1 MVLGMTLKIGF
12 FLYLIFVSHTI
23 DTLGRLRAFTIGMI
37 VQILTL
43 CAVIAS
49 PQDPHGDSPLSLY
62 ILYLSVTF
70 NSVAYH
76 LLNYSGW
83 IYFLEMLPSKYHS
96 LAIILS
102 NVGKSSAMI
111 FGALF
116 FLSGASSDINYLLL
130 VNTGIVCL
138 MLLVI
143 TVYFPESP
151 KYHFIVGKYQEARQV
166 I

>member
-1 MVLGMTLKIGF
+1 VY
-12 FLYLIFVSHTI
+12 LYV
-23 DTLGRLRAFTIGMI
+23 
-37 VQILTL
+37 
-43 CAVIAS
+43 
-49 PQDPHGDSPLSLY
+49 LY
-62 ILYLSVTF
+62 ISVTC
-70 NSVAYH
+70 NAVAYH
-76 LLNYSGW
+76 LLYYSGW

-116 FLSGASSDINYLLL
+116 FLSGVTNDINYLLL
-130 VNTGIVCL
+130 VNTGIVSL

-151 KYHFIVGKYQEARQV
+151 KYHFIVGKYQEAR
-166 I
+166 

>member
-1 MVLGMTLKIGF
+1 MY
-12 FLYLIFVSHTI
+12 LYV
-23 DTLGRLRAFTIGMI
+23 
-37 VQILTL
+37 
-43 CAVIAS
+43 
-49 PQDPHGDSPLSLY
+49 LY
-62 ILYLSVTF
+62 ISVTC
-70 NSVAYH
+70 NAVAYH
-76 LLNYSGW
+76 LLYYSGW

-96 LAIILS
+96 VAIILS

-116 FLSGASSDINYLLL
+116 FLSGAASDINYLLL
-130 VNTGIVCL
+130 VNTGIVSL

>member
-1 MVLGMTLKIGF
+1 MLLGVCLKIGF

-37 VQILTL
+37 VHILTL

-49 PQDPHGDSPLSLY
+49 PQDPHGHSPMSLY
-62 ILYLSVTF
+62 ILYLSVTC
-70 NSVAYH
+70 NAVAYH
-76 LLNYSGW
+76 LLYYSGW

-102 NVGKSSAMI
+102 NAGKSSAMI

-116 FLSGASSDINYLLL
+116 FLSGIASDINYLLL
-130 VNTGIVCL
+130 VNTGIVSL
-138 MLLVI
+138 MLLLI

-151 KYHFIVGKYQEARQV
+151 KYHFIVGKYQEAR
-166 I
+166 